1 VANAVPG
8 GHSNKCPRLRLCPYV
23 SRHFNRQHS
32 EHKNQKYMGLFDKLF
47 GSKSKPKNPG
57 NSRLFE
63 LLDIYKRQNG
73 KGDSYKNVVL
83 ELMNGNSYL
92 LLPSEND
99 NENSYNWTTIEKG
112 NTLKLTCIFD
122 LDGLKVLAA
131 FTDESA
137 LLSWAKKP
145 TEYTGLSSQDVL
157 KLCEENL
164 IERIVINSDLPTM
177 FVLER
182 NRENIKTETIEEE
195 TTVRVGTP
203 NRPLENRIIQKLIEQ
218 CKRIDTIEE
227 VYQYGQIKKN
237 EFSLVLGFMLSTSS
251 DNAKTATI
259 NAVQTALQGEK
270 IDRFLDLFF
279 IEDGSSYQTIRNI
292 ENSLVYKK

>member
-1 VANAVPG
+1 
-8 GHSNKCPRLRLCPYV
+8 
-23 SRHFNRQHS
+23 
-32 EHKNQKYMGLFDKLF
+32 MGLFDKLF
-47 GSKSKPKNPG
+47 GTKPKPKNPE

-63 LLDIYKRQNG
+63 LLDIYQKQNG

-83 ELMNGNSYL
+83 ELMNGNSFL
-92 LLPSEND
+92 LLPSKNYYKSSD
-99 NENSYNWTTIEKG
+99 TWTTAQKDT
-112 NTLKLTCIFD
+112 TLKLTCIFK
-122 LDGLKVLAA
+122 LDGLKVLGT
-131 FTDESA
+131 FTDDNA

-145 TEYTGLSSQDVL
+145 TQYTGLSSQDVL

-182 NRENIKTETIEEE
+182 NQENIKIETIEKE
-195 TTVRVGTP
+195 TTIHVGTP
-203 NRPLENRIIQKLIEQ
+203 NRPLDSRIIQKLIEQ

-227 VYQYGQIKKN
+227 VYQYGQTKNN
-237 EFSLVLGFMLSTSS
+237 EFSLVLGFKLSKNS

-270 IDRFLDLFF
+270 IDQPLDLFF
-279 IEDGSSYQTIRNI
+279 IEDNNWYQTIRNV
-292 ENSLVYKK
+292 ENSIIYKK

>member
-1 VANAVPG
+1 
-8 GHSNKCPRLRLCPYV
+8 
-23 SRHFNRQHS
+23 
-32 EHKNQKYMGLFDKLF
+32 MGLFDKLF
-47 GSKSKPKNPG
+47 GSKTKPTNPE

-63 LLDIYKRQNG
+63 LLEIYQKQSGN
-73 KGDSYKNVVL
+73 GDSYKSVVL

-99 NENSYNWTTIEKG
+99 NEISDTWTTTKKET
-112 NTLKLTCIFD
+112 TLKLTCVFN
-122 LDGLKVLAA
+122 LDGLKVLGA
-131 FTDESA
+131 FTDENA

-145 TEYTGLSSQDVL
+145 TQYTALSSKDVM

-182 NRENIKTETIEEE
+182 NRANIKAETIEKE
-195 TTVRVGTP
+195 TTVQLGTP

-218 CKRIDTIEE
+218 FKRVDTINE
-227 VYQYGQIKKN
+227 VYQYGQTKNN
-237 EFSLVLGFMLSTSS
+237 EFSLVLGIKLSTNS

-270 IDRFLDLFF
+270 IDQLLDIFF
-279 IEDGSSYQTIRNI
+279 IEDERWYNTIRNV
-292 ENSLVYKK
+292 ENSKVY